1 MSTLPKLETAKYDVV
16 VPSTGQEVQI
26 RPFLVKEEKLLLLAQ
41 ESNNAKQIVRTMQEI
56 IEACSFKKIN
66 TKELTSYDVEFLF
79 LRLRAISVGETADL
93 KFKCEKDGVE
103 NDVQINLMDIEVKY
117 PEKKVSERIQLTDD
131 IGVVLKPLSLDTM
144 AEIDNSDDVIKNIA
158 VIIDSVYDKNEV
170 YPAKDTPSKDLHEFI
185 ESLNHSQIEMIQE
198 YLTSQ
203 PKLSHTVEFKCVEC
217 GHVNKITL
225 EGLQSFFI

>member
-41 ESNNAKQIVRTMQEI
+41 ESKNAKQIVRTMQEI

-144 AEIDNSDDVIKNIA
+144 AEIV
-158 VIIDSVYDKNEV
+158 DSVYDKNDV

-185 ESLNHSQIEMIQE
+185 ESLNHTQIEMIQE

-217 GHVNKITL
+217 GHINKITL